1 MRGQDLVTGW
11 ASEDSEFQ
19 DSQVR
24 YRSIWSC
31 PYCTVETRGQAVA
44 GLIPTGSG
52 ASAHGQDRGNCGS
65 GSQAGELPVDLAKW
79 SGSNWTVGKDLER
92 VWWPWVK
99 SNWGKEM
106 QNSKCRSEPGLHAG

>member
-24 YRSIWSC
+24 HRSIWSC

-65 GSQAGELPVDLAKW
+65 GSQAGGRACEHHCALGRGGRPPTWAAWQGGGHTQPTDPPLNAPSRPASV
-79 SGSNWTVGKDLER
+79 
-92 VWWPWVK
+92 
-99 SNWGKEM
+99 
-106 QNSKCRSEPGLHAG
+106 